1 MAKTAEAGKDNRKVG
16 NPTEPEIRAAMWK
29 AIREVKR
36 NAELKNIKLV
46 VANKIVGGAEVVLLR
61 LNWIDLPMGHS
72 REATVT
78 QTKNMKKRNPHI
90 GANFDDFLKEE
101 NIFE

>member
-36 NAELKNIKLV
+36 NAEHKNIKLV
-46 VANKIVGGAEVVLLR
+46 VANKKSWVV
-61 LNWIDLPMGHS
+61 P
-72 REATVT
+72 
-78 QTKNMKKRNPHI
+78 K
-90 GANFDDFLKEE
+90 
-101 NIFE
+101 